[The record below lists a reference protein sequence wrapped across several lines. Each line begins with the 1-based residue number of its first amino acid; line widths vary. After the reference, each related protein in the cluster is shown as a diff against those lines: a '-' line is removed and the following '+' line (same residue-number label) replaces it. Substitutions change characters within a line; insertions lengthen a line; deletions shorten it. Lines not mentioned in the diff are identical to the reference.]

1 MNSYR
6 LNNNS
11 LFIEGVNGC
20 VLQVLGNLYFI
31 YESLEDVL
39 IWDFV
44 GEYLQNQRKSLKIG
58 SNVLIS

>member
-11 LFIEGVNGC
+11 LLSEGVNGC
-20 VLQVLGNLYFI
+20 VLQALGNLYFI
-31 YESLEDVL
+31 HESLEDVS

-44 GEYLQNQRKSLKIG
+44 GEYL
-58 SNVLIS
+58 